1 MTVALSR
8 KDLSVLFDKEK
19 AAVNGKTE
27 VAGDA
32 AADEEAGEDGAPAKK
47 KTMPWQKNFKKGKK
61 AADKKKASG
70 GKKASAPASKP
81 AKTTES
87 AEKKE
92 KSPEPKLKEEGSESG
107 SEENSEDEDE
117 DVGTQDEEAEKSA
130 PNDAGDSSEPEKDD
144 DQLVKLQSDVAMRR
158 QRLLEG
164 KSQISHSVH
173 CPHFPEDKQEFWW
186 VYISDRKQQM
196 LLTAPYHVTN
206 LVQHEEIQLKF
217 TAPFKPGF
225 YTFAVCLRS
234 DSYLGF
240 DQMKDIKVI
249 PSVRNLCCFEMFF
262 RHSLMFALIIHSDG
276 C

>member
-1 MTVALSR
+1 MHLGT
-8 KDLSVLFDKEK
+8 
-19 AAVNGKTE
+19 
-27 VAGDA
+27 
-32 AADEEAGEDGAPAKK
+32 
-47 KTMPWQKNFKKGKK
+47 
-61 AADKKKASG
+61 
-70 GKKASAPASKP
+70 
-81 AKTTES
+81 
-87 AEKKE
+87 KKE

-249 PSVRNLCCFEMFF
+249 PSFRNLCCFEMFF
-262 RHSLMFALIIHSDG
+262 
-276 C
+276 